1 MNAISRR
8 LFLVVGL
15 TSLAV
20 AICAVGEAHAS
31 SSPPAPCTLLTR
43 SEAQTLAGIK
53 LEPAVATASSC
64 TYNPY
69 PTGPVAQV
77 FIFVD
82 SSLPITLQIDRKLH
96 HTFRRLSGLGDQA
109 LEEPGYV
116 FVRKGSVWITLKVLA
131 PDLWPG
137 PRRRLER
144 AAAIAISRVKPAPR
158 QTAALRRLTTVSH
171 DSPAGGGRERWVGNE
186 RQYGGSITEYA
197 GVVYQPDVVVVGGGA
212 NAIRAESPDGLTWTI
227 DGNAPHAADLRVGK
241 VMLATT
247 FAAGRVLKL
256 TRIGPDLRVVLGPVA
271 LTDVIRDGDFESSGP
286 IPLTKP
292 LLYKAS
298 LPTRAPK
305 RRTQSAAATPS
316 VSATPIC
323 CEGGMGVHI
332 GYDNGAGRLSA
343 TVQLYV
349 ERPSVTFR
357 IRIGGGHLL
366 DASLQLHGAG
376 GIRYD
381 LWGATKSG
389 SGNLRSGPVAVP
401 GSFTIPLAGP
411 LALTFTQSFDVSMQ
425 FSGEATVKTQGDYQ
439 LHGTVGFDTGGGA
452 ATRDPLGMETGTPI
466 TQNTL
471 SLGVGVNAISLG
483 WAIRATVGIGGGGF
497 SAGAWTDLRSGLALE
512 ADGSN
517 LMSLKLGCASAALD
531 VTSRFGVGYTIPE
544 FVRSVVN
551 AVLGAAG
558 AKPIA
563 ATGGPAWGP
572 FTIWHPPLAQW
583 CPPRQ

>member
-1 MNAISRR
+1 MNAMSRR
-8 LFLVVGL
+8 LLVAIGL

-20 AICAVGEAHAS
+20 TISVGATHAAS
-31 SSPPAPCTLLTR
+31 SLPIPCKLLTR

-53 LEPAVATASSC
+53 LEPPVAAATSC

-82 SSLPITLQIDRKLH
+82 TSLPITLQIDRKLH
-96 HTFRRLSGLGDQA
+96 HTFRRLSRLGDQA

-137 PRRRLER
+137 PRSRLER
-144 AAAIAISRVKPAPR
+144 AAAIAISRVRP
-158 QTAALRRLTTVSH
+158 TTRRLAAVSR
-171 DSPAGGGRERWVGNE
+171 SAGGGREQWVGNE
-186 RQYGGSITEYA
+186 RRYGGSISQYA
-197 GVVYQPDVVVVGGGA
+197 GVVYQPAVVVIGGGA
-212 NAIRAESPDGLTWTI
+212 NAIHAESPDGLTWTI

-241 VMLATT
+241 IMLATT

-256 TRIGPDLRVVLGPVA
+256 TRVGRDVRVVLGPVA
-271 LTDVIRDGDFESSGP
+271 LTDVIRDGNFESAGP
-286 IPLTKP
+286 ISVTKP
-292 LLYKAS
+292 LLYKTT
-298 LPTRAPK
+298 LPTRPPK
-305 RRTQSAAATPS
+305 GRTQSASGAASAPS

-332 GYDNGAGRLSA
+332 GYDNGSGRLSA
-343 TVQLYV
+343 TVQLHV
-349 ERPSVTFR
+349 ERPTVTFR

-366 DASLQLHGAG
+366 DASLQLRGAG

-381 LWGATKSG
+381 LWGATKNG

-452 ATRDPLGMETGTPI
+452 VTRDPLGMETGTPI

-483 WAIRATVGIGGGGF
+483 WALRATVGIGGGGF
-497 SAGAWTDLRSGLALE
+497 TAGAWTDLRSGLALE

-531 VTSRFGVGYTIPE
+531 VTGRYGVGYTIPE

-551 AVLGAAG
+551 AFLGAVG

-572 FTIWHPPLAQW
+572 FTIWHPPRAQW
-583 CPPRQ
+583 CPLRQ